1 MTGARIQQLARD
13 ERLARRAGF
22 WWGFAEGVFFFIVP
36 DVYVSF
42 AALFSWRTGL
52 VAWGASIV
60 GSLTGVLTIYLL
72 VVGLGFDYIRFLDAI
87 PGIPSSMLFRVGAQ
101 LGANGLPYTPLLIAG
116 GVPLKVYAGT
126 AFFLGFGVFPVLV
139 WTVFARIVRI
149 APVYALA
156 ATARLLFRRAIDAR
170 PALWLGVLGTV
181 WFVFYVLYFIRMRG
195 SA

>member
-22 WWGFAEGVFFFIVP
+22 WWGFAEGLFIFIVP

-52 VAWGASIV
+52 VAWGASIA
-60 GSLTGVLTIYLL
+60 GSLTGVLAIYLL
-72 VVGLGFDYIRFLDAI
+72 SVGLGFDYVRFLGVI

-101 LGANGLPYTPLLIAG
+101 LGANGLPYTPLLSTG

-126 AFFLGFGVFPVLV
+126 AFFLGFGVLPVLV
-139 WTVFARIVRI
+139 WTVFARIVRM
-149 APVYALA
+149 APVFAVA
-156 ATARLLFRRAIDAR
+156 AAARLLLRRSIDAR
-170 PALWLGVLGTV
+170 PALWGAILVAV
-181 WFVFYVLYFIRMRG
+181 WIVFYVFYFVRMSR
-195 SA
+195 